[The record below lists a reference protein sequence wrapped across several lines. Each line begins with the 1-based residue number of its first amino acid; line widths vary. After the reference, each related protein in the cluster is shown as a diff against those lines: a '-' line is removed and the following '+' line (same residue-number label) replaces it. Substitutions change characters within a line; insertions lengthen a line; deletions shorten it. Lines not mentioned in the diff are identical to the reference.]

1 MGFRRSENFADFI
14 DLWMVPRE
22 TEGGG
27 GGGGGE
33 TVTDGAIEASVVDPE
48 FGSEDAAAGE
58 ELAGE

>member
-1 MGFRRSENFADFI
+1 
-14 DLWMVPRE
+14 MVPRE
-22 TEGGG
+22 TEGGGGG

>member
-1 MGFRRSENFADFI
+1 
-14 DLWMVPRE
+14 MVPRE
-22 TEGGG
+22 TEGGDGG